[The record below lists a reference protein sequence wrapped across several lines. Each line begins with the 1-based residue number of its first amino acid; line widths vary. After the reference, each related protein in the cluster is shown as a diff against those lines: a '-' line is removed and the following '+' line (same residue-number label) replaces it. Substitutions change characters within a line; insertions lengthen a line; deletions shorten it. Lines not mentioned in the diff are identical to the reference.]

1 MFCSRCGK
9 ELTSEA
15 RYCAHCGA
23 PAEGL
28 LAAGQDAPVQTGPAV
43 ERPPVPLYAGFW
55 RRFAAYLIDWVLI
68 VVASGVLGVALG
80 FGLGLWDVEEA
91 EGLAGGLGQLG
102 GLVIA
107 WLYYALMESGPRQ
120 ATLGKQAISIRV
132 TDYRGGRIGFG
143 RASARYFAQILSA
156 LLFMVGYLMAG
167 WTRRKQALHDLVA
180 GCLVVNRE
188 APVEALRS
196 DNAGRSGNGGLVGLV
211 VVAGAILIAGMVA
224 GIALPLYQD
233 YMVRGRI
240 GAVVAQVEPARRAF
254 EEHYARDRS
263 MPSNIADLWNRELPE
278 DVAAMTIGPGGA
290 IELVLGFGPVEGRKI
305 VLVPSAEA
313 GGRLAWTCGGPE
325 IEPRWLPD
333 GCAGD
338 QGAER

>member
-28 LAAGQDAPVQTGPAV
+28 LAAGKDAPVQPGPAV
-43 ERPPVPLYAGFW
+43 ARPPAPLYAGFW
-55 RRFAAYLIDWVLI
+55 KRFAAYLIDWVLI
-68 VVASGVLGVALG
+68 VVASGVFVVALD
-80 FGLGLWDVEEA
+80 FGLGLWEVEEA
-91 EGLAGGLGQLG
+91 EGLANGLGQLG
-102 GLVIA
+102 GVAIA

-120 ATLGKQAISIRV
+120 ATLGKLAIAIRV

-143 RASARYFAQILSA
+143 RASGRYFAQILSA
-156 LLFMVGYLMAG
+156 LPFMIGYLMAG

-188 APVEALRS
+188 APAEALRS
-196 DNAGRSGNGGLVGLV
+196 DNAGRSGSGGLVGLV
-211 VVAGAILIAGMVA
+211 VVGAVLIAGMVA

-233 YMVRGRI
+233 YTVRARI
-240 GAVVAQVEPARRAF
+240 AAVVAQVEPARRAF
-254 EEHYARDRS
+254 EEHYQRNRS

-278 DVAAMTIGPGGA
+278 DVAAMTIGPDGA
-290 IELVLGFGPVEGRKI
+290 IELVLGFGPVEGRRML
-305 VLVPSAEA
+305 LVPSAEA
-313 GGRLAWTCGGPE
+313 GGRLAWTCGSPE
-325 IEPRWLPD
+325 IEPRWMPD

-338 QGAER
+338 RGAER